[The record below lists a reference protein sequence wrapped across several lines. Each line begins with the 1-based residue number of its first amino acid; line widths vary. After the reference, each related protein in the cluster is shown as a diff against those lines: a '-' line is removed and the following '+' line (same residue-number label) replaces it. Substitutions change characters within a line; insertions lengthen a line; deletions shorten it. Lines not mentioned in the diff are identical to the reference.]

1 MNYNVFLIIV
11 NRSNVLMEE
20 ILKKI
25 KKLKWILEYKEILIN
40 FLILLLFGINLYDI
54 IYHSITEGSLNFH
67 QILEAIIISLI
78 LTLLILVK
86 FLYKFSIGMLK
97 QDLEKNQ
104 NKLNSYKNKYRKA
117 ISEIKKGIEE
127 QMDLWQLTNEEK
139 KVAKLLILGYTFKQI
154 AGILNKKEKTI
165 RNQSLSIYK
174 KSGMIGRSD
183 LAGYFLSDF
192 LEIEEEV

>member
-1 MNYNVFLIIV
+1 M
-11 NRSNVLMEE
+11 
-20 ILKKI
+20 KKTTR
-25 KKLKWILEYKEILIN
+25 LKWILAYKEILVN
-40 FLILLLFGINLYDI
+40 LLIILLFGINLYDI
-54 IYHSITEGSLNFH
+54 VYHNITEGNLNFH

-86 FLYKFSIGMLK
+86 FLYKFSIRTLK
-97 QDLEKNQ
+97 EDLEKNQ
-104 NKLNSYKNKYRKA
+104 NQLNIYKNKYKQSIR
-117 ISEIKKGIEE
+117 EIKQGIEE
-127 QMDLWQLTNEEK
+127 QMDLWQFTNEEK

-154 AGILNKKEKTI
+154 AGILSKKEKTI

-192 LEIEEEV
+192 LEIEEEI

>member
-86 FLYKFSIGMLK
+86 FLYKFSIGILK

>member
-1 MNYNVFLIIV
+1 
-11 NRSNVLMEE
+11 MEE